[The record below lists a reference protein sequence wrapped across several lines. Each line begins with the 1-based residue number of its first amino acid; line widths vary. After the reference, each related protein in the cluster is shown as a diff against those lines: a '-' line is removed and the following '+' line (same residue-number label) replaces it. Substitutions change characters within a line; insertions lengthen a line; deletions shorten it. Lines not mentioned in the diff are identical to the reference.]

1 MTLLKIPATSAKS
14 AHSQAD
20 EAWLRMATQ
29 ATALQTRIAELLT
42 GQLPKNCRLQS
53 GIYLQILLYTALF
66 QQLVHV
72 HLSHPY
78 SWGVGQE
85 NCQ

>member
-20 EAWLRMATQ
+20 VAWQRMATQ
-29 ATALQTRIAELLT
+29 ATALHTQITELLT
-42 GQLPKNCRLQS
+42 GRLPKKCRLQT
-53 GIYLQILLYTALF
+53 GMYLQILLYTALV
-66 QQLVHV
+66 QQLIHV

-78 SWGVGQE
+78 NWGVGR
-85 NCQ
+85 